1 MLCHTLQDSIAATS
15 AVSSSSSTFE
25 LKMRLRL
32 LDLNVLLYNSHQP
45 AWMTAAAASTNSS
58 SRSYTNDGW
67 NSDAL
72 ASGGSHFLL
81 SAQHMAYSLHK
92 AGAYICTYTAYFQ
105 NSCLL
110 MVQHHL
116 SMLSVAIL

>member
-1 MLCHTLQDSIAATS
+1 MLCYHSQDSIAHDS
-15 AVSSSSSTFE
+15 VVSSSSSSSSSAFE

-32 LDLNVLLYNSHQP
+32 LDLNVLLYHSHQP
-45 AWMTAAAASTNSS
+45 AWMAPAAIASSSNSS
-58 SRSYTNDGW
+58 SRNYSSDGW

-92 AGAYICTYTAYFQ
+92 AGTHISIFTSHNPAC
-105 NSCLL
+105 CLS
-110 MVQHHL
+110 H
-116 SMLSVAIL
+116 VA